1 MAAGVTVS
9 RTLSQVSVRAMMLN
23 VLEVMYWEIISML
36 ELRDLQLM
44 RQAVIELLLFVVSHV
59 DLSCLLSFLMYSLND
74 SVQSVSWSSVGV
86 SGFDFQSVLFL
97 SRDNLSSYVFVLRLR
112 GHL

>member
-1 MAAGVTVS
+1 
-9 RTLSQVSVRAMMLN
+9 
-23 VLEVMYWEIISML
+23 
-36 ELRDLQLM
+36 M

-59 DLSCLLSFLMYSLND
+59 DLSCLLTFLMYSLKY

-97 SRDNLSSYVFVLRLR
+97 SMDNLSSYLFVLLLR
-112 GHL
+112 GYL

>member
-1 MAAGVTVS
+1 
-9 RTLSQVSVRAMMLN
+9 
-23 VLEVMYWEIISML
+23 ML

-44 RQAVIELLLFVVSHV
+44 RQAVIELLLFVVRHV
-59 DLSCLLSFLMYSLND
+59 DLSCLLSFVMYALKD
-74 SVQSVSWSSVGV
+74 SVQYVSCSSVEV

-97 SRDNLSSYVFVLRLR
+97 SRDNLSSYLFVLRLR